1 MRVNQIINSQCPKTK
16 TPINCIDNNE
26 DLVIATRVI
35 NNDIKAEQVSC
46 FDPVD
51 SGLEAFSDS
60 GRA

>member
-51 SGLEAFSDS
+51 WFGSIL
-60 GRA
+60 